1 MTDDRAETHE
11 SQGLLGALLSPLRA
25 PERVFTNIETIAAS
39 LLSVE
44 GVIQKHL
51 TSVDGHAGALRG
63 AVGTLQDT
71 LGTLQTPLKRIDQ
84 KVTQLA
90 KLEQVITERME
101 ALQAPLERVDRQVA
115 EMATLEESITKRMD
129 ALQAPLERVDR
140 QVAEMATLEES
151 ITKRMDALDD
161 DLNKRILSVEQ
172 HVGALRPPIEKMS
185 ADLAKVVK
193 LLPDPNDGALTRLKD
208 TFTSS

>member
-25 PERVFTNIETIAAS
+25 PERVFTNIETLAAS

-71 LGTLQTPLKRIDQ
+71 LGTLQTPLERIDR

-90 KLEQVITERME
+90 KLEQVITARME
-101 ALQAPLERVDRQVA
+101 ALQAPLE
-115 EMATLEESITKRMD
+115 S
-129 ALQAPLERVDR
+129 VDR

-161 DLNKRILSVEQ
+161 DLNKRMLSVEQ
-172 HVGALRPPIEKMS
+172 HVGALRPPNEKMS
-185 ADLAKVVK
+185 ADLAEVVK

>member
-1 MTDDRAETHE
+1 MTEDRAETHE

-25 PERVFTNIETIAAS
+25 PERVFTNIETITAS

-44 GVIQKHL
+44 RVIQKHL

-71 LGTLQTPLKRIDQ
+71 LGNLQTPLERIDK

-90 KLEQVITERME
+90 KLEQVITE
-101 ALQAPLERVDRQVA
+101 
-115 EMATLEESITKRMD
+115 RMD

-151 ITKRMDALDD
+151 ITARMEALQAPLERVDRHIAKMTTIEESITKRMDAVD
-161 DLNKRILSVEQ
+161 DLNKRMLSVEQ
-172 HVGALRPPIEKMS
+172 HVGALRAPIEKMS
-185 ADLAKVVK
+185 ADLAQVVK
-193 LLPDPNDGALTRLKD
+193 LLPDPTDGALARLKD